1 MRSLGDLIRIRD
13 EIRRKKEG
21 HEREGKIRIIV
32 GMGSCGIA
40 AGARKTMKKF
50 VEDAGNRHLDVEVTQ
65 AGCIGLCEL
74 EPIVEVILPGQPSVI
89 YGQVLEERAKAIV
102 YRHLVNGSIIDDW
115 VIGQRQIEWDRDKPG
130 GNFGREIIPP
140 STNTLHN
147 RRTIW

>member
-21 HEREGKIRIIV
+21 HEREGKIRIVV

-74 EPIVEVILPGQPSVI
+74 EPIVDVILPGQPSVI

-140 STNTLHN
+140 STKTLHN